1 MTALRPDPRLTDPDA
16 ARAVAEVQALGLAP
30 RHLAGLAVARA
41 RVRRPP
47 APPDID
53 PGVRVTGLTLPG
65 ERAPRPARLYRPAT
79 GAEAATLLYLHGGG
93 WALGDLEI
101 NDGVCRAIALRA
113 GVAVL
118 SLDYRLAPE
127 HPFPA
132 ALDDATAALRK
143 LASGLS
149 TPDGVPLPEVLAVGG
164 LSAGG
169 ALAAALARR
178 SRDGAAPP
186 VAHQLLIC
194 PVLDCD
200 LDRPSYRRYG
210 RGLLLS
216 RDDMAWFWD
225 MYLPD
230 RASRRDPDASPLR
243 APDLGGLPP
252 ATIVV
257 AGADPLRD
265 EAEEYA
271 TRLATAG
278 VPVEWVLVE
287 GVPHGFVGNPAIRS
301 GPAALARAGAAMAR
315 RLAAAAPVAVEE
327 AR

>member
-1 MTALRPDPRLTDPDA
+1 MTTVKLDPRLTDPDA
-16 ARAVAEVQALGLAP
+16 ARAVADVAALGLTP
-30 RHLAGLAVARA
+30 RHLAGLAVARE
-41 RVRRPP
+41 RVRRP
-47 APPDID
+47 ATPPDGD
-53 PGVRVTGLTLPG
+53 PRVRVTPLTLPG
-65 ERAPRPARLYRPAT
+65 GSGPLPARLYRPVA
-79 GAEAATLLYLHGGG
+79 GPEAATLLYLHGGG

-101 NDGVCRAIALRA
+101 NDGVCRTIAVEAR
-113 GVAVL
+113 VAVV

-132 ALDDATAALRK
+132 ALRDAATALDR
-143 LASGLS
+143 LAAGLS
-149 TPDGVPLPEVLAVGG
+149 TPDGVPLPPVLAVGG

-200 LDRPSYRRYG
+200 LDRPSYRRFG
-210 RGLLLS
+210 QGLLLS
-216 RDDMAWFWD
+216 RDDMAWFWG

-230 RASRRDPDASPLR
+230 EAARRDPDASPLR
-243 APDLGGLPP
+243 ARDLRGLPP
-252 ATIVV
+252 TTLVV

-271 TRLATAG
+271 VRLRAAG
-278 VPVEWVLVE
+278 VPLEMVLVE

-301 GPAALARAGAAMAR
+301 GRAALARATAAMAA
-315 RLAAAAPVAVEE
+315 RLAAAD
-327 AR
+327 RR